1 MDHKLRVTEP
11 LPSSVKTTMAHLLHF
26 GRDLMLFMQHTLPYE
41 KDGVCFVCDVVNG
54 FAGLVNKMDLH
65 FAVKCFELFVVK
77 AVKEGELLD
86 L

>member
-1 MDHKLRVTEP
+1 
-11 LPSSVKTTMAHLLHF
+11 
-26 GRDLMLFMQHTLPYE
+26 MLFMQHTLPYE